1 MRFRAQ
7 LVVQVDGVLKHSK
20 RLYDLVIDNDGM
32 VVFKG
37 NGSFTRSFP
46 KPDKVVIGKRVLR
59 ISQGARHFLC
69 RFPDPTAF
77 AACVVYL
84 QTLRIA
90 LLDVPAFLCQDS
102 KKLASLA
109 YCRQYFADPRLPA
122 ASANVQR
129 SFNNLIFKR

>member
-7 LVVQVDGVLKHSK
+7 LVVQVDGVLKHSQ
-20 RLYDLVIDNDGM
+20 RLYDLVVDDDGM
-32 VVFKG
+32 IVFKG

-46 KPDKVVIGKRVLR
+46 KPDKVVMGTRVLR

-69 RFPDPTAF
+69 RFPDPAAF
-77 AACVVYL
+77 ATCVAHL
-84 QTLRIA
+84 QTLRLA
-90 LLDVPAFLCQDS
+90 LLDVPAFLRQDS

-109 YCRQYFADPRLPA
+109 YCRQYLAHPQLPA